1 MNHPTLNYFAGHTIA
16 VRQQLRGLLKMLSE
30 RPEPT
35 TKEECA
41 LDACIYAD
49 EIRCHPRLMV
59 LAEFRIKAVKS
70 NAPDWFLR
78 YVDGDIRYAMFRLE
92 QLDGWSR
99 GGDPR
104 GFAADT
110 MRTFKVCADMLRA
123 YINPSFT
130 LWNGDN
136 SKAAEWLQSLITPR
150 VENEPSK

>member
-1 MNHPTLNYFAGHTIA
+1 
-16 VRQQLRGLLKMLSE
+16 MLSE

-41 LDACIYAD
+41 LDARIYAD
-49 EIRCHPRLMV
+49 EIRRHPRLMV

-99 GGDPR
+99 GCDPR
-104 GFAADT
+104 DFAADT

-123 YINPSFT
+123 YINPSST